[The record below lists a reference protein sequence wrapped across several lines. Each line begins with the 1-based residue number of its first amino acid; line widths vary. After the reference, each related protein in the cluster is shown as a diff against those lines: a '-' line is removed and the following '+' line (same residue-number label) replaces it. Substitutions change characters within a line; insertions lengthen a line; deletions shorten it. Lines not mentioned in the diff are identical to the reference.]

1 MRLKKSLQRNF
12 PFKKELRHMRTSFA
26 FGLALVLAASLISV
40 GTVRAQDNALAGKMA
55 AFSYLLGGPWNCST
69 NVPAMGSRPAHTD
82 QGTATFRRGAG

>member
-1 MRLKKSLQRNF
+1 MRLKKSLQRDF
-12 PFKKELRHMRTSFA
+12 SFKKELRHMRTSFA

-40 GTVRAQDNALAGKMA
+40 RHGSRPGYTLAGKMA

-82 QGTATFRRGAG
+82 QGTANFRRGAG